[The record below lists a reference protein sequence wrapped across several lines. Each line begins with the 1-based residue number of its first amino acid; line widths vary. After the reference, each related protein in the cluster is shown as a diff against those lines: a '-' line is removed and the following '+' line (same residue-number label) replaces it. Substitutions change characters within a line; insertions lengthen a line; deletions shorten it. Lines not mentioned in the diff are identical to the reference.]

1 MNFNIKIKIR
11 LGRRRTHVF
20 KPSFLVEKC
29 FPLNSKR
36 PSSLSEWAL

>member
-1 MNFNIKIKIR
+1 MNFNIKIRI
-11 LGRRRTHVF
+11 GRRRTHVF
-20 KPSFLVEKC
+20 KPSFFLVEKC